1 MNTNNNKTKKQKKPK
16 NNFKTIIVDKNLS
29 TLYLIIFALGVLLA
43 FPKLFDYVM
52 LWVSIILVA
61 GIGLIAYVVINRT
74 NDHISRPL
82 QQRLIEALPDQAFRY
97 VATSRFLSNPDQV
110 IEPMKQIEAVEDIVI
125 DALPTVKQL
134 SLTEAIKQSNS
145 ESWLIGQNEQA
156 YCDINVRELVHIGL
170 IGKTGS
176 GKTAST
182 ALLTMVYGLKSKFHV
197 IALDAKEG
205 VDWQRYNAYIEAY
218 PTNYEVFPSQ
228 IDQLVAL
235 HDSRMML
242 VKNHGVA
249 NIDEIEG
256 TTIPHVLV
264 ICEEYGHVC
273 QALQSANK
281 KSFNDTISKMS
292 NLMRVSRA
300 TGIHFLLIDQLPNHW
315 PQTIKANI
323 GGMIGYRIK
332 GQLANGF
339 GMYKLGDLKPVGQF
353 AYDDDV
359 FDAWFTK
366 AEIDVLLKKQPKRKN
381 SLLVEYRS
389 EAASNVESS
398 VVIEE
403 TTRLIEDNHSAALPT
418 PPRQPTVIQ
427 SYNTKPTDTT
437 TISSTNPLPKAVSNR
452 LDFVNQLI
460 EIAKTEQLNDSK
472 VRKYCKEL
480 TGKSLDGNA
489 SKVILD
495 YVNSKVQ
502 SQV

>member
-1 MNTNNNKTKKQKKPK
+1 MTTNKTKKQKKPK
-16 NNFKTIIVDKNLS
+16 TNFKTIIRENNLR
-29 TLYLIIFALGVLLA
+29 TLYLLIFALAVLIA
-43 FPKLFDYVM
+43 FPKLVDYVM
-52 LWVSIILVA
+52 LWVSLILVA
-61 GIGLIAYVVINRT
+61 GLGLIGYVVVNRT
-74 NDHISRPL
+74 IDYRNRSLPE
-82 QQRLIEALPDQAFRY
+82 RLIQSLPIEAFKYRSTSKVLGSSNQAWK
-97 VATSRFLSNPDQV
+97 L
-110 IEPMKQIEAVEDIVI
+110 IEPMKQIEAVEEIVI
-125 DALPTVKQL
+125 DAIPTVKQL
-134 SLTEAIKQSNS
+134 SLNEAIKQSNS

-156 YCDINVRELVHIGL
+156 YCDINIRDLVHIGL

-205 VDWQRYNAYIEAY
+205 VDWQRYNDYIEAY

-228 IDQLVAL
+228 IDQLVSL

-242 VKNHGVA
+242 VKKHGVA

-256 TTIPHVLV
+256 NAIPHVLV

-273 QALQSANK
+273 QALQAANK

-315 PQTIKANI
+315 PQTIKANV

-359 FDAWFTK
+359 YDAWFTK
-366 AEIDVLLKKQPKRKN
+366 AEIDSLLKKQAKRKN

-389 EAASNVESS
+389 EAAQLKEVDCS

-403 TTRLIEDNHSAALPT
+403 TTRLIEDSSAALPT
-418 PPRQPTVIQ
+418 PPCQPIIQ
-427 SYNTKPTDTT
+427 NTIQKT
-437 TISSTNPLPKAVSNR
+437 LPRAVSNR

-460 EIAKTEQLNDSK
+460 ELAKTEQLNDSK
-472 VRKYCKEL
+472 IRKYCKEI
-480 TGKSLDGNA
+480 TGKSVDGVA

-502 SQV
+502 N

>member
-1 MNTNNNKTKKQKKPK
+1 M
-16 NNFKTIIVDKNLS
+16 
-29 TLYLIIFALGVLLA
+29 FALAVLFV
-43 FPKLFDYVM
+43 FPKLVDYVM
-52 LWVSIILVA
+52 LWVSLILVA
-61 GIGLIAYVVINRT
+61 CIGLIGYVVVNKT

-97 VATSRFLSNPDQV
+97 VATSRFLSNPDKSWQV
-110 IEPMKQIEAVEDIVI
+110 IEPMKQIEDIVI

-156 YCDINVRELVHIGL
+156 YCDINIRELVHIGL

-205 VDWQRYNAYIEAY
+205 VDWQRYNDYIEAY

-281 KSFNDTISKMS
+281 KAFNDTISKMS

-353 AYDDDV
+353 AYDEGV
-359 FDAWFTK
+359 YVAWFTK
-366 AEIDVLLKKQPKRKN
+366 AEVNTLLMKVSKRKN
-381 SLLVEYRS
+381 TLLKEVCG
-389 EAASNVESS
+389 EAAVNEIIIESPK
-398 VVIEE
+398 
-403 TTRLIEDNHSAALPT
+403 LIEDTKKIAAPSSPPLSNSPSLQNT
-418 PPRQPTVIQ
+418 PKL
-427 SYNTKPTDTT
+427 SK
-437 TISSTNPLPKAVSNR
+437 TITNR
-452 LDFVNQLI
+452 IEFVDSL
-460 EIAKTEQLNDSK
+460 IAKIKAGEVINQTSIRDLHKTWYSK
-472 VRKYCKEL
+472 
-480 TGKSLDGNA
+480 SIDGN
-489 SKVILD
+489 SVGIILD